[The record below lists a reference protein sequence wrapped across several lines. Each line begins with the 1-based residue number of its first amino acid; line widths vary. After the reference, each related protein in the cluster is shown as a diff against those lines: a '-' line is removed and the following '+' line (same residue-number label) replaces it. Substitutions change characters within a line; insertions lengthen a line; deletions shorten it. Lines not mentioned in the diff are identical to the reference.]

1 MLSLIL
7 IGLLI
12 FGFLMGLKRGFIL
25 QLFHL
30 LGFFIAFFVARKYY
44 DQLAPKL
51 ALWIPYPDLTG
62 ESGWAVFLQTLPL
75 ENAFYHAISFVV
87 IFFATKIAL
96 QIITTM
102 LDFIAAIP
110 VLRSVN
116 KILGAALG
124 FAEVYL
130 IMFIIL
136 FIAALLPIER
146 VQAIIGDSKVALY
159 MIEHTPFLSEKLHT
173 LWFTAAGLLV

>member
-1 MLSLIL
+1 MLSIT
-7 IGLLI
+7 IVVILI

-30 LGFFIAFFVARKYY
+30 LGFFIAFFVAQKYY
-44 DQLAPKL
+44 DKLAPKL
-51 ALWIPYPDLTG
+51 ALWVPYPDLTG
-62 ESGWAVFLQTLPL
+62 DSGFAVFLQTLPL
-75 ENAFYHAISFVV
+75 ENAFYHAISFVA

-96 QIITTM
+96 QIVTTM

-110 VLRSVN
+110 ILRSIN
-116 KILGAALG
+116 KILGAVLG

-130 IMFIIL
+130 ILFVIL
-136 FIAALLPIER
+136 FIVALLPIER
-146 VQAIIGDSKVALY
+146 VQATIGDSKVALY

-173 LWFTAAGLLV
+173 LWFTAVNLLI

>member
-1 MLSLIL
+1 MLSIIL

-30 LGFFIAFFVARKYY
+30 IGFFVAFYIAKKYY
-44 DQLAPKL
+44 DKLAPKL
-51 ALWIPYPDLTG
+51 ALWVPYPDLTG

-75 ENAFYHAISFVV
+75 ENAFYHAISFVA
-87 IFFATKIAL
+87 IFFATKISL
-96 QIITTM
+96 QIVTTM

-110 VLRSVN
+110 VLRSIN
-116 KILGAALG
+116 KILGAVLG

-130 IMFIIL
+130 VLFIIL
-136 FIAALLPIER
+136 FIAALTPLER
-146 VQAIIGDSKVALY
+146 VQAMIGDSKVALY
-159 MIEHTPFLSEKLHT
+159 MIEKTPFLSEKLHT
-173 LWFTAAGLLV
+173 LWFTAVSLLI

>member
-1 MLSLIL
+1 MLSIIL
-7 IGLLI
+7 IVLLI

-30 LGFFIAFFVARKYY
+30 LGFVIAFYIAQKYY
-44 DQLAPKL
+44 DKLAPQL
-51 ALWIPYPDLTG
+51 ALWVPYPSLTG
-62 ESGWAVFLQTLPL
+62 ESTWAVFLQTLPL
-75 ENAFYHAISFVV
+75 ENAFYHAISFVAV
-87 IFFATKIAL
+87 FFATKIAL

-110 VLRSVN
+110 MLRSVN

-130 IMFIIL
+130 ILFIIL
-136 FIAALLPIER
+136 FISALTPIER
-146 VQAIIGDSKVALY
+146 IQEIIGDSKIALY
-159 MIEHTPFLSEKLHT
+159 MIEQTPYLSEKLHT
-173 LWFTAAGLLV
+173 LWFTTVNLLI

>member
-1 MLSLIL
+1 MLSLVL
-7 IGLLI
+7 IVLLI

-30 LGFFIAFFVARKYY
+30 LGFFIAFYIAQKYY
-44 DQLAPKL
+44 DQLAPQL
-51 ALWIPYPDLTG
+51 ALWVPYPDLTG

-87 IFFATKIAL
+87 IFFGTKIIL

-110 VLRSVN
+110 ILRSVN
-116 KILGAALG
+116 KILGALLG
-124 FAEVYL
+124 FMEVYL
-130 IMFIIL
+130 IAMIIL

-146 VQAIIGDSKVALY
+146 VQAIIKDSKVALY
-159 MIEHTPFLSEKLHT
+159 MIEQTPFLSEKLHK
-173 LWFTAAGLLV
+173 LWFTAVGLLI